1 MNDGIGAFECARIEH
16 APRGIPEE
24 FALAGLAAHEAGD
37 RMSACAQTLDEC
49 RAELGAGIVGTGASA
64 ELMARVDAIAMH
76 DVEAIL
82 SGTEKVV
89 VTDSQVDRL
98 ISLPSAIVM
107 HLDELRKD
115 TSVDT
120 AVLDRAVEVMVHL
133 AENDLPDAAV
143 PSLSALK
150 PMFPHYR
157 PSEKLAARY
166 GKVVSSVMGA

>member
-1 MNDGIGAFECARIEH
+1 
-16 APRGIPEE
+16 
-24 FALAGLAAHEAGD
+24 
-37 RMSACAQTLDEC
+37 
-49 RAELGAGIVGTGASA
+49 
-64 ELMARVDAIAMH
+64 MARVDAIAMH

-89 VTDSQVDRL
+89 VTDSSVDRL

-115 TSVDT
+115 TNVDT

-150 PMFPHYR
+150 PMFPKYR

-166 GKVVSSVMGA
+166 GKVVSAVMGVA